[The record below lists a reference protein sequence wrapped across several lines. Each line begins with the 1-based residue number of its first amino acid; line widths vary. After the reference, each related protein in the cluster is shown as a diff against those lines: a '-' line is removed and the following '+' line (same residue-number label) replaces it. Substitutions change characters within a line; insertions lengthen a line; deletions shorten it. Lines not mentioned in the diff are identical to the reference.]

1 MNIDH
6 QLLHVSEKLVKM
18 LDETADNC
26 LPKEI
31 ANVVKTH
38 SKLAVGSAWIPVPG
52 ADVAAG
58 AAVIWGMYVRIN
70 NKLGI
75 PFGEN
80 IMKSIGSGVATNLA
94 SYLAMT
100 GVASAIKIIPCEMLY
115 RINQRAGFCLVTKF
129 GQRGVIN
136 LSKTVPIVG
145 GVISGSFDGIK
156 TKQIADR
163 AYKTFIE
170 ENLAYTTNHATGDY
184 YDVEYTEV

>member
-100 GVASAIKIIPCEMLY
+100 GVASAIKFIPGIGSLGGAILMSASLYAVTLAAGWIYLQPYAHWQKRKGMLSTQATSHKPLM
-115 RINQRAGFCLVTKF
+115 IFSDKKASL
-129 GQRGVIN
+129 
-136 LSKTVPIVG
+136 KT
-145 GVISGSFDGIK
+145 SS
-156 TKQIADR
+156 TKQRKLIR
-163 AYKTFIE
+163 SNKS
-170 ENLAYTTNHATGDY
+170 G
-184 YDVEYTEV
+184 

>member
-1 MNIDH
+1 M
-6 QLLHVSEKLVKM
+6 QTGKLRSAQKEKRRLH
-18 LDETADNC
+18 AFANC

-100 GVASAIKIIPCEMLY
+100 GVASAIKVIPGIGSLGGAILMSASLY
-115 RINQRAGFCLVTKF
+115 AVTLAAG
-129 GQRGVIN
+129 
-136 LSKTVPIVG
+136 
-145 GVISGSFDGIK
+145 
-156 TKQIADR
+156 
-163 AYKTFIE
+163 
-170 ENLAYTTNHATGDY
+170 
-184 YDVEYTEV
+184 

>member
-38 SKLAVGSAWIPVPG
+38 SKLAGGAAWIPVPG

-58 AAVIWGMYVRIN
+58 AAVIWGMYVSIN

-80 IMKSIGSGVATNLA
+80 KMKSIGSGGATNLA
-94 SYLAMT
+94 SNLAMT
-100 GVASAIKIIPCEMLY
+100 GVASAI
-115 RINQRAGFCLVTKF
+115 
-129 GQRGVIN
+129 
-136 LSKTVPIVG
+136 
-145 GVISGSFDGIK
+145 
-156 TKQIADR
+156 
-163 AYKTFIE
+163 
-170 ENLAYTTNHATGDY
+170 
-184 YDVEYTEV
+184 

>member
-100 GVASAIKIIPCEMLY
+100 GVASAIKIIPGIGSLGGAILMSASLY
-115 RINQRAGFCLVTKF
+115 AVTLAAGWIYLQALCTLAEKKGNTFNASDITQAVNDILRQKSVIKDFINEAK
-129 GQRGVIN
+129 
-136 LSKTVPIVG
+136 KT
-145 GVISGSFDGIK
+145 
-156 TKQIADR
+156 
-163 AYKTFIE
+163 YKK
-170 ENLAYTTNHATGDY
+170 
-184 YDVEYTEV
+184 

>member
-1 MNIDH
+1 MC
-6 QLLHVSEKLVKM
+6 L
-18 LDETADNC
+18 AD
-26 LPKEI
+26 LSVEQVLKQ
-31 ANVVKTH
+31 
-38 SKLAVGSAWIPVPG
+38 S
-52 ADVAAG
+52 
-58 AAVIWGMYVRIN
+58 
-70 NKLGI
+70 GI
-75 PFGEN
+75 QIGER
-80 IMKSIGSGVATNLA
+80 M
-94 SYLAMT
+94 AM
-100 GVASAIKIIPCEMLY
+100 SAIKIIPCEMLY

>member
-100 GVASAIKIIPCEMLY
+100 GVASAIKFIPG
-115 RINQRAGFCLVTKF
+115 I
-129 GQRGVIN
+129 
-136 LSKTVPIVG
+136 G
-145 GVISGSFDGIK
+145 GM
-156 TKQIADR
+156 
-163 AYKTFIE
+163 
-170 ENLAYTTNHATGDY
+170 
-184 YDVEYTEV
+184 